1 MDQWI
6 DVLLETVGGIDPLL
20 RTLLAGL
27 AILLE
32 TSVLLGLLVPG
43 DTIVIIAALAVE
55 EWQWWLG
62 LIGATLA
69 GAIAGES
76 IGFAIGRWLGPW
88 IERYLGRRWPKAALR
103 WARTERYLSRRGGIA
118 IFLSRFLP
126 VAHSLVPLIA
136 GASRMPYR
144 RFLAWTIPACLLWG
158 TAYST
163 AGWLAGGTYRE
174 LSERLHGAGY
184 LMVAVILVFVLAV
197 YLVKRLLTR
206 LEARHMADE
215 EPDAADEADAAGAAA
230 DGSGASAPDAIAR
243 TPSTPADGD
252 RRA

>member
-1 MDQWI
+1 MIDQWV
-6 DVLLETVGGIDPLL
+6 DALLGFVGSIDPLT

-27 AILLE
+27 AMLLE

-43 DTIVIIAALAVE
+43 DTVVIIAALAIE
-55 EWQWWLG
+55 EWPWWLA

-76 IGFAIGRWLGPW
+76 IGFAIGRWLGPR
-88 IERYLGRRWPKAALR
+88 IERWLGRRWPKAALR

-158 TAYST
+158 TAYAT

-174 LSERLHGAGY
+174 LADRLHGAGY
-184 LMVAVILVFVLAV
+184 VMVAVIGVFVVGV
-197 YLVKRLLTR
+197 YLVKRLLSR
-206 LEARHMADE
+206 LEARHLEDDE
-215 EPDAADEADAAGAAA
+215 PAAAERDAAERDARPVDAPSRDE
-230 DGSGASAPDAIAR
+230 R
-243 TPSTPADGD
+243 TT
-252 RRA
+252 